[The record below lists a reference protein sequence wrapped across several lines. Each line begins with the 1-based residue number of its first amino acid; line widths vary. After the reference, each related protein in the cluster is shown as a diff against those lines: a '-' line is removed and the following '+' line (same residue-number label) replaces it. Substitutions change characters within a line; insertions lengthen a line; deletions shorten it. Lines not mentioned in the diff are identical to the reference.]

1 MPVDKYLSILRQ
13 YWGYE
18 DFRGIQRNII
28 ESIGSHKDTLG
39 LMPTGGGKSITF
51 QVPALA
57 EEGVCIVITPLIS
70 LMKDQVTALRK
81 LNIRAAAIYSG
92 QSHQEILQILENC
105 VFGAY
110 KIVYISPERISS
122 DIFRIKLRHINVSF
136 FTVDEAHCISQ
147 WGYDFR
153 PSYLQIIE
161 IRKLKPGVPVLALT
175 ATATRE
181 VVKDIQEKL
190 LFKEEN
196 VFRMSFAR
204 SNLAYIVRHADNRE
218 LEMYKLL
225 KTIPGSCII
234 YTRNRIY
241 SQELSEQLCQEGFSA
256 TFYHAGIYDYLKD
269 ERQNQWQND
278 EIRIMVATNAFGM
291 GIDKPNVRLVIHMDL
306 PDSLEAYFQE
316 AGRAGRDGQQAYA
329 VIILD
334 GKELEI
340 SKRRISQTYPKIE
353 YIQNVYEKVCFFMQ
367 MAIGDGQNVTR
378 EFNLE
383 QFCRNFN
390 FHPLMA
396 KNALLLLDKAGY
408 IEYRDAEEGTSR
420 IRIKATRNE
429 LYRVIDKRKEII
441 VNCMMRHYGGIFV
454 DFVYLDEQL
463 ISKET
468 NIPKETIYQELA
480 EMNKWG
486 IVDYIPKK
494 KIPLITFKRRRVE
507 TSHIF
512 LPDSVYKTRKQEY
525 TQRLTAL
532 QEYCLSEDTCRS
544 KILLKYFDE
553 NSDEDCGQCDVCKKK
568 KAQEISDKDFQDIRT
583 HIVKQLKDG
592 PIRPDKLDIL
602 GIDPYKLHW
611 VLEHMRGHEE
621 IIQERDLIKLNSE
634 E

>member
-18 DFRGIQRNII
+18 DFRGIQRSII

-92 QSHQEILQILENC
+92 QSHQEILEILENC

-122 DIFRIKLRHINVSF
+122 DIFQTKLRRINVSF

-153 PSYLQIIE
+153 PSYLQITE

-175 ATATRE
+175 ATATHE

-204 SNLAYIVRHADNRE
+204 KNLAYIVRHADNQK

-225 KTIPGSCII
+225 KAIPGSCII

-241 SQELSEQLCQEGFSA
+241 SQELAEQLCKEGFSA
-256 TFYHAGIYDYLKD
+256 TFYHAGIHDYLKD
-269 ERQNQWQND
+269 ERQNQWQD
-278 EIRIMVATNAFGM
+278 DKIRIMVATNAFGM

-316 AGRAGRDGQQAYA
+316 AGRAGRDGKQAYA

-334 GKELEI
+334 GKELDL
-340 SKRRISQTYPKIE
+340 SRRRISQTYPKID
-353 YIQNVYEKVCFFMQ
+353 YIQNVYEKVCFYLQ

-378 EFNLE
+378 EFNIE

-390 FHPLMA
+390 FHPLMT
-396 KNALLLLDKAGY
+396 KNALSLLDKAGY
-408 IEYRDAEEGTSR
+408 LDYRDSEDGTSR
-420 IRIKATRNE
+420 IRIKATRND
-429 LYRVIDKRKEII
+429 LYKVIDKQKEII

-454 DFVYLDEQL
+454 DFVYLDEEL
-463 ISKET
+463 VSKET
-468 NIPKETIYQELA
+468 NIPRRIIYQELS

-494 KIPLITFKRRRVE
+494 KIPHITFKRKRVE
-507 TSHIF
+507 ASHIF
-512 LPDSVYKTRKQEY
+512 LPDSVYKTRKKEY
-525 TQRLTAL
+525 TQRLKAM

-544 KILLKYFDE
+544 RILLTYFDE
-553 NSDEDCGQCDVCKKK
+553 KSYEDCGQCDVCKKR
-568 KAQEISDKDFQDIRT
+568 KAYEISDEEFQEIKS
-583 HIVKQLKDG
+583 HLIKQLENG
-592 PIRPDKLDIL
+592 PIRPDKLDII
-602 GIDPYKLHW
+602 GINPDKLHW
-611 VLEHMRGHEE
+611 VLEYMRGHEE
-621 IIQERDLIKLNSE
+621 IRQEEDLIRLVN
-634 E
+634 